1 VPRFHDK
8 NAVRS
13 GAIVMNTGQRFSK
26 ICRQAASAALAVAV
40 VLGMAVVAPGSAQAQ
55 TFTLLYTFTN
65 TAQGEQPDAS
75 LIQDAAGDLF
85 GTTQY
90 GGINGGFGT
99 VFKLDTTGK
108 ETVLLSFAGTP
119 DAEDPYS
126 GLTRDKAGNFYGTT
140 LYGGTQGG
148 FGTVF
153 KLRPSGKEI
162 ILHSFAGTPDG
173 EDPRS
178 VLVRDS
184 AGNLYGTTQYGG
196 TGGGYGT
203 VFKLDA
209 KGKLTLLHSF
219 AGTPD
224 GEGPYAGLL
233 RDKAGNLYGTTQ
245 YGGAGGGYGTVFK
258 LDAKGKLT
266 LLHSFTGTPDGVNPL
281 AGLLRDA
288 AGNLYGTTKYGGAG
302 GGYGTVFK
310 LSAKGKLTLLHS
322 FAGMPDGVNPY
333 SRLIRDSA
341 GNFYGTTFYGGT
353 VGYGTVFKLDTA
365 GKLTILHS
373 FNGSPDGGNP
383 IGGLILDKA
392 GNLYDTTS
400 GGGDLNCGFS
410 GCGTVFKVAP

>member
-1 VPRFHDK
+1 VT
-8 NAVRS
+8 
-13 GAIVMNTGQRFSK
+13 NTAKRFS
-26 ICRQAASAALAVAV
+26 RTGVRAASAVLWLAIVLVPAL
-40 VLGMAVVAPGSAQAQ
+40 VAPGSVRAQ
-55 TFTLLYTFTN
+55 TFTVLYTFTS
-65 TAQGEQPDAS
+65 TADGQQPDAS
-75 LIQDAAGDLF
+75 LIRDGAGNLY

-90 GGINGGFGT
+90 GGTKGGFGT

-108 ETVLLSFAGTP
+108 ETVLLSLAGTP

-153 KLRPSGKEI
+153 KVRPNGKKI
-162 ILHSFAGTPDG
+162 LLHSFAGTPDG

-196 TGGGYGT
+196 TQGGFGT
-203 VFKLDA
+203 VFKLDT

-224 GEGPYAGLL
+224 GEDPYAGLL
-233 RDKAGNLYGTTQ
+233 RDKAGNLYGTTL
-245 YGGAGGGYGTVFK
+245 YGGSGGGFGTVFK

-266 LLHSFTGTPDGVNPL
+266 LLHSFTGTPDGEDPQS
-281 AGLLRDA
+281 GLLRDA
-288 AGNLYGTTKYGGAG
+288 AGNLYGTTHYGGTN

-310 LSAKGKLTLLHS
+310 LNAKGKLILLHS

-333 SRLIRDSA
+333 SRLIRDPA

-353 VGYGTVFKLDTA
+353 LGYGTVFKVNAA

-373 FNGSPDGGNP
+373 FNYSPDGGNP
-383 IGGLILDKA
+383 IAGLILDKA
-392 GNLYDTTS
+392 GNLYGTTS
-400 GGGDLNCGFS
+400 AGGDLSCGFS
-410 GCGTVFKVAP
+410 GCGTVFEVTP